1 MNMFP
6 FHDLTPY
13 QFTHMDKPLFIPDD
27 VLGLIRALSKP
38 ACRHWREFKDIKRL
52 LDHYCYEEMLAD
64 VEKKLYTSEADQVFA
79 ALVAF
84 KDAYVEYH
92 YRLEFCLHGQV
103 ASFIQDSNIAAEVY
117 AQKSRELRVAVHGE
131 EEVLRREYDSD

>member
-13 QFTHMDKPLFIPDD
+13 QFKHMDEPLLLPDD
-27 VLGLIRALSKP
+27 VLGLIRSLSQP
-38 ACRHWREFKDIKRL
+38 ACRHWREFKELKRIF
-52 LDHYCYEEMLAD
+52 DHYCYTDLLED
-64 VEKKLYTSEADQVFA
+64 VEKKLYTTEADQVFA

-92 YRLEFCLHGQV
+92 YRLGFCLHERV
-103 ASFIQDSNIAAEVY
+103 PSLIRESNDAAEVY
-117 AQKSRELRVAVHGE
+117 KQKSRELQVALYGE
-131 EEVLRREYDSD
+131 EEVLRREYE

>member
-13 QFTHMDKPLFIPDD
+13 QFTHMDEPLLLPDD
-27 VLGLIRALSKP
+27 VLRFISALSKP
-38 ACRHWREFKDIKRL
+38 ACKHWREFKEIKCIL
-52 LDHYCYEEMLAD
+52 NHYCYEERLAE
-64 VEKKLYTSEADQVFA
+64 VEKKLYTSEAEHVFA

-103 ASFIQDSNIAAEVY
+103 ASFIRDSNNAAEVY
-117 AQKSRELRVAVHGE
+117 REKSRELQVALWGE
-131 EEVLRREYDSD
+131 EEVLRREYE

>member
-6 FHDLTPY
+6 FHDLSNY
-13 QFTHMDKPLFIPDD
+13 QFTHPDEPLVLPDD
-27 VLGLIRALSKP
+27 VLSVIRTLSMP
-38 ACRHWREFKDIKRL
+38 ACRHWREFKDLKRIL
-52 LDHYCYEEMLAD
+52 NHYCYEELLAD

-84 KDAYVEYH
+84 KDAYVDYH
-92 YRLEFCLHGQV
+92 YRLGFCLHER
-103 ASFIQDSNIAAEVY
+103 APSLMRDSNAAADVY
-117 AQKSRELRVAVHGE
+117 RIKSRELQVALYGE